1 MYKNMVIEGRKRLGI
16 LQGMG
21 LWDEV
26 MEFWEKGTACFSKPM
41 EMLGQIAGVIF
52 TYNED
57 EALKAVKE
65 KLEKE
70 KGFGVYYGIYDETIF
85 GRMILFFIISS
96 CEEDWEMERSGL
108 KNGYAD
114 VYCYNLDEECGEY
127 GSIGIEVANGGLIR
141 TE

>member
-41 EMLGQIAGVIF
+41 EMLGQITGVIF
-52 TYNED
+52 TFNED

-70 KGFGVYYGIYDETIF
+70 KGFEAYYGIYDETIF

-96 CEEDWEMERSGL
+96 YEEDWEMERSGL

-127 GSIGIEVANGGLIR
+127 GSIGFEVANGGLIR